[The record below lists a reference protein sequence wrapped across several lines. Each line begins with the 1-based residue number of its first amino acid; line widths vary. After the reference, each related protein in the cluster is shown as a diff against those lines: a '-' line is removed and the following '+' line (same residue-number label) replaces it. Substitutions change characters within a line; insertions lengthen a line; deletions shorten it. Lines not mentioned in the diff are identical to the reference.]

1 MYDRFVRMQYLEREL
16 TISGLPFP
24 FDLEVS
30 IMLAYMYSCVYNLP
44 VHTES
49 H

>member
-1 MYDRFVRMQYLEREL
+1 MIEELFRMQYLEREL

-30 IMLAYMYSCVYNLP
+30 IVLAYMCSNVI
-44 VHTES
+44 
-49 H
+49 